1 MASQNSLVRSQGGV
15 KITMAMVQ
23 PKSQKLRL
31 FTTHLL
37 LLNFYRGDYVSAAD
51 GYRHLAARG

>member
-1 MASQNSLVRSQGGV
+1 
-15 KITMAMVQ
+15 MAMVQ

-37 LLNFYRGDYVSAAD
+37 LL
-51 GYRHLAARG
+51 